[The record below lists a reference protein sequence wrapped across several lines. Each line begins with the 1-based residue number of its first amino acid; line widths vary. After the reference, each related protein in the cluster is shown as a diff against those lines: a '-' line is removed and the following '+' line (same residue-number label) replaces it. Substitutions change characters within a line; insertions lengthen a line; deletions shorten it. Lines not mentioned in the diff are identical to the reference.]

1 MLHSACFARR
11 SSDLHS
17 LSLLLHCNA
26 ALRWKCDSVLSTTGS
41 VTPQGSQGSLHC
53 ATHMG
58 GWGPSQDSLAKLARS
73 SGQSKNLCWWR
84 VNRVF
89 LFWYLSL
96 KYHICSPSSFFVLI
110 VTKKMMMMMI
120 GLILMACPQNRL
132 AHPRTSSDLSQADL
146 YDDDDDDDD
155 VDDCI
160 GSRFYYTNN
169 DNDGEGEECRGQYDS
184 ALSLSLSSSIIFP
197 GQTPPHL

>member
-1 MLHSACFARR
+1 MRLIKGYGGPPPFHLSCLYLSQGRVVPHQYVWRKVVLHSACFARR

-89 LFWYLSL
+89 LFWYISL

-110 VTKKMMMMMI
+110 VTKKMMMMI

-132 AHPRTSSDLSQADL
+132 VHPRTSSDLSQADF
-146 YDDDDDDDD
+146 YDDD
-155 VDDCI
+155 DDCI
-160 GSRFYYTNN
+160 GSRYK
-169 DNDGEGEECRGQYDS
+169 
-184 ALSLSLSSSIIFP
+184 
-197 GQTPPHL
+197 

>member
-1 MLHSACFARR
+1 MRLIKGYGGPPPFHLSCLYLSQGRVVPHQYVWRKVVLHSACFARR

-96 KYHICSPSSFFVLI
+96 KYLPYLFPIFVLRPHCH
-110 VTKKMMMMMI
+110 KK
-120 GLILMACPQNRL
+120 
-132 AHPRTSSDLSQADL
+132 
-146 YDDDDDDDD
+146 DDDDRSYSDG
-155 VDDCI
+155 VPTKQI
-160 GSRFYYTNN
+160 GSPAHILRPFT
-169 DNDGEGEECRGQYDS
+169 RGF
-184 ALSLSLSSSIIFP
+184 LL
-197 GQTPPHL
+197 